1 VRIVDTNIF
10 LRAIVEED
18 PARSRQC
25 QALFRRL
32 AENEEEAHTTEVIVA
47 EVAYV
52 LQSKRQYARTRL
64 DIQQRLEPLVATSGL
79 RIERKAEVI
88 RALHIYAAP
97 NIDFE
102 DALTIAYLEGEDD
115 PVVISYDR
123 DFDRVPNIRR
133 EEP

>member
-18 PARSRQC
+18 PVRTRQC

-32 AENEEEAHTTEVIVA
+32 SMNEEEAHTTEVIVA

-88 RALHIYAAP
+88 RALHIYAAS
-97 NIDFE
+97 NVDFE
-102 DALTIAYLEGEDD
+102 DALTIAYLEGEAD
-115 PVVISYDR
+115 PTVISYDR
-123 DFDRVPNIRR
+123 DFDRLAGIRR